1 MQVEGIYTAEPR
13 FEAKAKA
20 LKLKQEM
27 AAAAAEEQRAQ
38 KEKQYVQES
47 NYGGG
52 FGGQHA
58 QEPQT
63 VQDTDTTLGWK
74 LLRILNAGSGKFF
87 SGFGQAGS
95 KIVGGLEEVEQYLNG
110 GWTSDGQYV
119 KGDSPIVSS
128 LLGWVHGAADD
139 VTAQANA
146 ELDRSARNWSDTK
159 AGQVFNEVAVNGVA
173 AIPQAM
179 LAFGTGGAS
188 TAGQLGAQAGT
199 LERAMRRRKLPGRA
213 TAMRWLPARLPG

>member
-27 AAAAAEEQRAQ
+27 AAAEAAQRAQ
-38 KEKQYVQES
+38 KEKQYAQER

-52 FGGQHA
+52 FGSQHA

-87 SGFGQAGS
+87 SGFGQAGRR
-95 KIVGGLEEVEQYLNG
+95 
-110 GWTSDGQYV
+110 
-119 KGDSPIVSS
+119 
-128 LLGWVHGAADD
+128 LLAD
-139 VTAQANA
+139 
-146 ELDRSARNWSDTK
+146 W
-159 AGQVFNEVAVNGVA
+159 
-173 AIPQAM
+173 
-179 LAFGTGGAS
+179 
-188 TAGQLGAQAGT
+188 
-199 LERAMRRRKLPGRA
+199 RK
-213 TAMRWLPARLPG
+213 

>member
-27 AAAAAEEQRAQ
+27 AAAAAEEQRVQ
-38 KEKQYVQES
+38 KEKQYAQER
-47 NYGGG
+47 NYGGGFGSGSAYMAGEKPGKTMDTGFSGGQRGG

-58 QEPQT
+58 QEPQA

-95 KIVGGLEEVEQYLNG
+95 KIVSGLEEAEQYLNG
-110 GWTSDGQYV
+110 GWTSEGQYV
-119 KGDSPIVSS
+119 KGD
-128 LLGWVHGAADD
+128 
-139 VTAQANA
+139 
-146 ELDRSARNWSDTK
+146 
-159 AGQVFNEVAVNGVA
+159 
-173 AIPQAM
+173 
-179 LAFGTGGAS
+179 
-188 TAGQLGAQAGT
+188 
-199 LERAMRRRKLPGRA
+199 
-213 TAMRWLPARLPG
+213 

>member
-38 KEKQYVQES
+38 TEKNYAQES
-47 NYGGG
+47 KYSGGFSSGSAYVAEEKPGKTMDTGFSGGQRGG

-58 QEPQT
+58 QEPQA

-95 KIVGGLEEVEQYLNG
+95 KIVSGLEEAEQYLNG
-110 GWTSDGQYV
+110 GWTSEGQYV
-119 KGDSPIVSS
+119 KGD
-128 LLGWVHGAADD
+128 
-139 VTAQANA
+139 
-146 ELDRSARNWSDTK
+146 
-159 AGQVFNEVAVNGVA
+159 
-173 AIPQAM
+173 
-179 LAFGTGGAS
+179 
-188 TAGQLGAQAGT
+188 
-199 LERAMRRRKLPGRA
+199 
-213 TAMRWLPARLPG
+213 

>member
-27 AAAAAEEQRAQ
+27 AAAEAAQRAQ
-38 KEKQYVQES
+38 KEKQYAQER

-52 FGGQHA
+52 FGSQHV
-58 QEPQT
+58 QEPQA

-87 SGFGQAGS
+87 SDVGQFGS
-95 KIVGGLEEVEQYLNG
+95 KIVGGLEEAEQYLNG